1 MWKLSTKKSNSK
13 TKKNFVAIK
22 NMRSQLL
29 IFKNQKDINV
39 RFLNLKF
46 KNYKNLWKAIKNVK
60 SEIYIL
66 KIINMVIQ
74 GAHS

>member
-22 NMRSQLL
+22 NVRSQLL
-29 IFKNQKDINV
+29 IFKNQKDING

-46 KNYKNLWKAIKNVK
+46 KNYKNFWEAIQNVK
-60 SEIYIL
+60 IEIYIL

-74 GAHS
+74 GTQS